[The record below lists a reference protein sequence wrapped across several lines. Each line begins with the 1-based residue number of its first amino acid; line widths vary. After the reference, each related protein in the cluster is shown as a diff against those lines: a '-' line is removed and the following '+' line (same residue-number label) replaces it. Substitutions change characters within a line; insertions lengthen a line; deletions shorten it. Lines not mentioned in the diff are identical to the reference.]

1 MSFWWMYWTLPTAL
15 FFITIFLMLC
25 GMLVW
30 ELVSPT
36 IERRGFLMV
45 PTTRGTRFFLGL
57 LGSAYIHLAWI
68 GLTDATLWF
77 ALPISAVWM
86 VIIMRWG

>member
-1 MSFWWMYWTLPTAL
+1 MSLEWMYWTKQTAI

-36 IERRGFLMV
+36 IERRGFLMI

-57 LGSAYIHLAWI
+57 LGSAYIHLAWL
-68 GLTDATLWF
+68 GLTDLSLWYATL
-77 ALPISAVWM
+77 ISVLW
-86 VIIMRWG
+86 VIVVMRWG

>member
-1 MSFWWMYWTLPTAL
+1 MSLEWMYWTRPTAI
-15 FFITIFLMLC
+15 FFITIFLMLV
-25 GMLVW
+25 GMLIW

-57 LGSAYIHLAWI
+57 LGSAYITLAWI
-68 GLTDATLWF
+68 GLTSWNLF
-77 ALPISAVWM
+77 F
-86 VIIMRWG
+86 VIPVLICFTAFMMRYG

>member
-1 MSFWWMYWTLPTAL
+1 MSLSWMYWTLPTAL
-15 FFITIFLMLC
+15 IFTTIFLMLC

-36 IERRGFLMV
+36 IERRGFLII

-57 LGSAYIHLAWI
+57 LGSAFIHLAWI
-68 GLTDATLWF
+68 GLTDLTLWI
-77 ALPISAVWM
+77 ALPISAVW
-86 VIIMRWG
+86 IIIVMRW

>member
-1 MSFWWMYWTLPTAL
+1 MGLQWMYWTRPTAI

-30 ELVSPT
+30 ELASPT
-36 IERRGFLMV
+36 VERRGFLKI

-57 LGSAYIHLAWI
+57 LGSAYIHLAWL
-68 GLTDATLWF
+68 GLANLNLWWAF
-77 ALPISAVWM
+77 PLSVGWL
-86 VIIMRWG
+86 IIVMRWG

>member
-1 MSFWWMYWTLPTAL
+1 MSLEWMYWTPQTAI
-15 FFITIFLMLC
+15 FFVCIFLMIL

-36 IERRGFLMV
+36 IERRGFLMI

-57 LGSAYIHLAWI
+57 LGSAYIHLAWL
-68 GLTDATLWF
+68 GLTDLPLWIATIVSFGWI
-77 ALPISAVWM
+77 AIV
-86 VIIMRWG
+86 MRWG